1 MWTEHTSLAPL
12 VEVEALSDT
21 LKIEN
26 PNLRQE
32 VMYTYVTRVKK
43 SLKISESVNQRTD
56 HTMAKIPKR

>member
-43 SLKISESVNQRTD
+43 SLKIPKGGNQNL
-56 HTMAKIPKR
+56 